1 MGQTVN
7 LLAYAFG
14 GSNPS
19 LPTSAAQHIMCW
31 TADFFVAIL
40 KHQRMELQYMGVTS
54 SDVTMSAENNVPAHF
69 EPRVLSAG
77 LVMIKGEVAL
87 TSPS

>member
-1 MGQTVN
+1 M
-7 LLAYAFG
+7 
-14 GSNPS
+14 
-19 LPTSAAQHIMCW
+19 
-31 TADFFVAIL
+31 
-40 KHQRMELQYMGVTS
+40 RVTS

-87 TSPS
+87 TSPSKLTYFPTVHLLTSAAVRLMMLMVVESVL